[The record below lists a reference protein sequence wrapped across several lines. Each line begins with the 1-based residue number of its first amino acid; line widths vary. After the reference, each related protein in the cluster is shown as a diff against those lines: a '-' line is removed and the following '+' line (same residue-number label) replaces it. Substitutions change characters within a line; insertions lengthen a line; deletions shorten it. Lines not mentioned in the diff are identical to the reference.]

1 MEQKPINSLSAST
14 RERYERR
21 NKNSNKCLTCGIDIY
36 PHWKYCQEHTR
47 GNILLDMDTHY
58 ISKAVQEKR
67 LSSRLSL
74 FEKMY
79 AIEHADHQLLKE
91 QYAELQENFHTLARD
106 GFEKWFAQHN

>member
-1 MEQKPINSLSAST
+1 MSNYTPNHCKTCNKP
-14 RERYERR
+14 
-21 NKNSNKCLTCGIDIY
+21 IY

-47 GNILLDMDTHY
+47 GNILLDMDTQY
-58 ISKAVQEKR
+58 VSKAVQEKR

-79 AIEHADHQLLKE
+79 TIEHADHQLLKE

-106 GFEKWFAQHN
+106 GFEKWFAKHN